1 MPFTPFF
8 ERDTT
13 YLSLNSAST
22 LLLNV
27 MQNLSFS
34 LPFSRRLALSIVM
47 LLCTSFSLF
56 AQKAAPIATDDTY
69 QVGVNATLVVNA
81 GNGLLANDSDANG
94 NNTMS
99 VRTTAVTAPTSG
111 VVTLNA
117 DGSFTYVPNTGYVG
131 PDSFTYQVCDDGTPS
146 VLVSRFDFDTA
157 TITDASIG
165 PDATS
170 VNSNAAQIGCG
181 IHFPSGAGGSTG
193 FDIVVPNATGI
204 FDFTSFTIS
213 FEYQDQESTADIVTA
228 GNFRIYHITGNEM
241 GIRATVINST
251 TGLPEEFV
259 ITLGSFVSGN
269 NPYTVGYNEIT
280 GEVTYTSN
288 GTTTTFAFA
297 PPNSPLDTSLA
308 TDVIIGRFMDGS
320 GSSLPSLC
328 SMEFVD
334 DSVLCDTGD
343 VSVSVISNV
352 ITNRNITYRV
362 RPN

>member
-1 MPFTPFF
+1 MQ
-8 ERDTT
+8 ER
-13 YLSLNSAST
+13 
-22 LLLNV
+22 
-27 MQNLSFS
+27 SFN
-34 LPFSRRLALSIVM
+34 LPFSGRLYLTLGMFLYAG
-47 LLCTSFSLF
+47 FSLLG
-56 AQKAAPIATDDTY
+56 QKSAPIATDDTY
-69 QVGVNATLVVNA
+69 QVGINATLVVNA

-99 VRTTAVTAPTSG
+99 VRTTPVTASTSG
-111 VVTLNA
+111 AVTLNT
-117 DGSFTYVPNTGYVG
+117 DGSFTYVPNSGYVG

-157 TITDASIG
+157 TITDATIG

-241 GIRATVINST
+241 GIRATVINGT
-251 TGLPEEFV
+251 TGLSEEFV
-259 ITLGSFVSGN
+259 ITLGNFVSGN
-269 NPYTVGYNEIT
+269 NPYSVGYSEIT
-280 GEVTYTSN
+280 GEVTYTAN
-288 GTTTTFAFA
+288 GSTSTFAFA

-334 DSVLCDTGD
+334 DSVLCDTGN
-343 VSVSVISNV
+343 VGLTVISNV

>member
-1 MPFTPFF
+1 MLVVLVCF
-8 ERDTT
+8 
-13 YLSLNSAST
+13 NS
-22 LLLNV
+22 
-27 MQNLSFS
+27 
-34 LPFSRRLALSIVM
+34 
-47 LLCTSFSLF
+47 SLF
-56 AQKAAPIATDDTY
+56 GQKSAPVATDDTY
-69 QVGVNATLVVNA
+69 ALGINASLVVNA

-99 VRTTAVTAPTSG
+99 GRTTAVTAPTSG
-111 VVTLNA
+111 AVTLNA

-157 TITDASIG
+157 TITDATVG

-193 FDIVVPNATGI
+193 FDIVVPNTTGI

-241 GIRATVINST
+241 GIRATVINGT
-251 TGLPEEFV
+251 TGLQEEFV

-269 NPYTVGYNEIT
+269 NPYTVSYSEIT

-297 PPNSPLDTSLA
+297 PPNSPLDTSL
-308 TDVIIGRFMDGS
+308 
-320 GSSLPSLC
+320 
-328 SMEFVD
+328 
-334 DSVLCDTGD
+334 
-343 VSVSVISNV
+343 
-352 ITNRNITYRV
+352 
-362 RPN
+362 